1 MNLYVLHWMQMQ
13 LKYTRVL
20 VKISGEQLA
29 GHSGKGF
36 DVEAAAMVAQE
47 VAQAVDVGAE
57 IVMVIGGGNYVRGI
71 YFDEHSGIQKV
82 TADNMGMLSTMI
94 NALALGDIFATQ
106 SVPAHVL
113 STVFADQVVDGFTQ
127 RRALHHLR
135 KRRVVIVGGGLGR
148 PYVTTDTGAVSLALE
163 LDCDVVCKLTKVDGV
178 YNKDPHKHDDAERHG
193 SLTFDEVIKNLEI
206 KVMDRAALAMAM
218 DHKKPIVVCDLHQPD
233 NLKKLVLGQPVGT
246 MVS

>member
-1 MNLYVLHWMQMQ
+1 MST
-13 LKYTRVL
+13 LKYTRIL

-29 GHSGKGF
+29 GPEGRGF
-36 DVEAAAMVAQE
+36 DVNAAIQVAQE

-57 IVMVIGGGNYVRGI
+57 IAIVVGGGNFVRGI
-71 YFDEHSGIQKV
+71 YFDENSGIQKV

-94 NALALGDIFATQ
+94 NALALGDIFAKQ

-113 STVFADQVVDGFTQ
+113 STIFAEQAVDNFTQ

-135 KRRVVIVGGGLGR
+135 KGRVVIIGGGLGR
-148 PYVTTDTGAVSLALE
+148 PYVTTDTGSVSLALE

-178 YNKDPHKHDDAERHG
+178 YDKDPHKHDDAMRHE
-193 SLTFDEVIKNLEI
+193 SLTFKEVVGNEHIN
-206 KVMDRAALAMAM
+206 VMDHAAMALAM
-218 DHKKPIVVCDLHQPD
+218 DNNKPIVVCSLHEPD
-233 NLKKLVLGQPVGT
+233 NLKKLALGEPVGT